1 MATRDLV
8 VGGTTITAGSDL
20 TSAQLASL
28 KTLPAL
34 LNKGWI
40 YASPDPY
47 YRRTEDGTPQPT
59 YVNPGSYRAMVA
71 ALVESESAPAPAPS
85 TPEE

>member
-1 MATRDLV
+1 MAARDLV
-8 VGGTTITAGSDL
+8 AGGTTIPAGSDL
-20 TSAQLASL
+20 TSTHLASL

-34 LNKGWI
+34 INKGWI

-59 YVNPGSYRAMVA
+59 YVNPGSYRALVA

-85 TPEE
+85 NPEE